1 MAINVT
7 PIPRLTVLTVP
18 AFTLGTANAAGS
30 ADTSIASDSTLAV
43 FSTTVP
49 TDIST
54 STVSAST
61 GDNAFGSR
69 EDHVHGST
77 AVTIIATEAEMLAAA
92 STTTAASPGRTQY
105 HPGVAKWACQITSAG
120 AKRTP
125 SYNVASITDTG
136 TGDRTI
142 VFDTDY
148 AGTVFEAG
156 ACDSEGNSAERRL
169 TYSSFAVGSVKFR
182 IFNDSAALVNMASS
196 NYGWGDQ

>member
-1 MAINVT
+1 MSINVT

-77 AVTIIATEAEMLAAA
+77 AVTAIASVAEVTAAS
-92 STTTAASPGRTQY
+92 STTTAVSPGRRGRFVY
-105 HPGVAKWACQITSAG
+105 
-120 AKRTP
+120 
-125 SYNVASITDTG
+125 
-136 TGDRTI
+136 
-142 VFDTDY
+142 
-148 AGTVFEAG
+148 
-156 ACDSEGNSAERRL
+156 
-169 TYSSFAVGSVKFR
+169 
-182 IFNDSAALVNMASS
+182 
-196 NYGWGDQ
+196 